1 MKTVS
6 ELVILLIAMMVG
18 FGQQPARAQ
27 ACQDEETMLK
37 TSLKDVSDLVDS
49 VKKENV
55 SDFQNHYHQKSY
67 LSKGIFLVSMV
78 GGLVDCLEK
87 AAQDATATKEQ
98 ADSYKSKG
106 ESYAKLKSKVEQ
118 ENKAVKSTD
127 DAKGAKALIEKI
139 SLSS

>member
-67 LSKGIFLVSMV
+67 LSKGTFLVSMV

-87 AAQDATATKEQ
+87 AAQDATATKDQ
-98 ADSYKSKG
+98 TDSYKSKG

-118 ENKAVKSTD
+118 ENKAVKSTG